1 MFHKILSLLP
11 ILENNLIQK
20 NFLYYYIIQYFIF
33 ISQLIYDDSLSSF
46 LKQSYLSQLSYMN
59 IIKENIGIEP
69 LLSSSS
75 SSAASSKKQEG
86 LSLMILLK
94 YTRTFYYNAHRVP
107 VPPKVRNVMQGE
119 GEGSEKKK
127 GLSTMSKGIYA
138 LQSTYVINQ
147 SIYVKDI
154 HISLSEIVTKLM
166 NNEILKQYSFEL
178 AEVSHYLSFSSLLIP
193 FLSFILG
200 FVE

>member
-20 NFLYYYIIQYFIF
+20 NFLYYYIIQYFLF

-75 SSAASSKKQEG
+75 SSKKQEG

-107 VPPKVRNVMQGE
+107 VPPKVRNVMQE

-154 HISLSEIVTKLM
+154 HINLSEIVSKLM

-178 AEVSHYLSFSSLLIP
+178 TEVSHSHSFPLLLIP
-193 FLSFILG
+193 IFFYFRL
-200 FVE
+200 

>member
-75 SSAASSKKQEG
+75 SSKKQEG

-107 VPPKVRNVMQGE
+107 VPPKVRNVMQE

-154 HISLSEIVTKLM
+154 HINLSEIVSKLM

-178 AEVSHYLSFSSLLIP
+178 TEVSHSHSFPLLLIP
-193 FLSFILG
+193 IFFYFRL
-200 FVE
+200 